1 MLIVAP
7 SHVVYDGVR
16 INDVESI
23 AIEHAAEQLVV
34 EYNDT
39 SRDPAFADVARRRT
53 TVKLVCLLRKAPGQS
68 PAEPA
73 PGTLGALLFA
83 TGPTQLVT
91 APNAMVVA
99 VSYSFAPLPKG
110 AAARR
115 IIEFL
120 LTSPTGSAVLNTST
134 IGGVS

>member
-1 MLIVAP
+1 VLIIAP

-34 EYNDT
+34 EYTDT

-53 TVKLVCLLRKAPGQS
+53 TVKLVCLLRKAPGQA
-68 PAEPA
+68 PTDPA
-73 PGTLGALLFA
+73 PGTLGELSFRI
-83 TGPTQLVT
+83 GPTRLAT
-91 APNAMVVA
+91 APAAMVVA
-99 VSYSFAPLPKG
+99 VSYQLAPLPKG

-115 IIEFL
+115 TIEFL